1 MSGGKNADFYFVEAG
16 KLAMKNDLTKALE
29 FLKRGIEIKPKHAFC
44 RFNEGVILFKLG
56 LIVEAGK
63 DFDFLLHQDML

>member
-16 KLAMKNDLTKALE
+16 KQAMNNDLTKALE
-29 FLKRGIEIKPKHAFC
+29 FLKRGLEIKPTHVLC

-56 LIVEAGK
+56 LIVEAGR
-63 DFDFLLHQDML
+63 DFAFLL